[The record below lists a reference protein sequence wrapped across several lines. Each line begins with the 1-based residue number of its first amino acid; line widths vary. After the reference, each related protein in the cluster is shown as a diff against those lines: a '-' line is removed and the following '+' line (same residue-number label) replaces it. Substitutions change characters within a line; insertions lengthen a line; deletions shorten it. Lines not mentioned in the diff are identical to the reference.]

1 MFGELLLGHVEPLV
15 VHVARLVPTI
25 ATKVGGK
32 VISHVDH
39 LSHVLHLVAEALRA
53 RAVADEVEAAAAW
66 PEAPD
71 ATRQILILRCR
82 AMALDSIQIELCF
95 V

>member
-1 MFGELLLGHVEPLV
+1 MFGELLLGHVEPLM

-32 VISHVDH
+32 VVSHVDD

-53 RAVADEVEAAAAW
+53 RTVADEVEAATTW
-66 PEAPD
+66 PEASD
-71 ATRQILILRCR
+71 ATRQILILWCR
-82 AMALDSIQIELCF
+82 AMALDSIQIELRF